1 MIITS
6 NSRIERYLPP
16 EPVIFKL
23 QEPEQEF
30 ISVFKHIVSGF
41 KMLPEYS
48 QIISWLRDNKGKG
61 LALIGANGRGKTIIG
76 RYVIP
81 ILFQEH
87 YGKHITRAN
96 AQDMNQRIDELLRKK
111 FVSID
116 DIGTEDQRIVYGER
130 RWTLPELVDNAEKNR
145 NILILTS
152 NLDADAIEKKYGL
165 RTRERVRAVCKVV
178 VFKGESLRK

>member
-23 QEPEQEF
+23 QEAEQEF
-30 ISVFKHIVSGF
+30 ISVFKHIVPGF
-41 KMLPEYS
+41 KMLLEYQS
-48 QIISWLRDNKGKG
+48 VISWLKNNQGKG
-61 LALIGANGRGKTIIG
+61 LALIGANGRGKTVIG

-81 ILFQEH
+81 ILFQE
-87 YGKHITRAN
+87 YFSKHVVVAN